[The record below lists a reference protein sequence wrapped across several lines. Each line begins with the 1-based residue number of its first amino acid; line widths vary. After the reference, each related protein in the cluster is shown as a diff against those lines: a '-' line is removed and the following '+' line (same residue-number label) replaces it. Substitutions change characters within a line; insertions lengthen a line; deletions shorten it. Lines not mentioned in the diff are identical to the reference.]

1 MSRINIT
8 RRGLALALALGM
20 MTLSACGNATV
31 STGEVKILNSKN
43 QDGGEDHG
51 TAYETATVQYGTYEK
66 TANFDG
72 SLYYPVTTAVKYT
85 GETAMLVEWLVEDGA
100 TVKKGDPVA
109 TIQIDYDTVQ
119 LKEMELNL
127 ERMKTDYDWQL
138 ISMKDSLESL
148 KSAWLA
154 AENGSNAKKRAEIE
168 YQKAEKNLELYRLSA
183 TNSMDSLKAQ
193 IVAFENRV
201 QATTILA
208 EADGVVRS
216 RAYIKE
222 GEILPQNQSLME
234 IYDPSVVWMKVSD
247 YNGELR
253 YNMDV
258 TIETG
263 NNRKRTTLYGKVVS
277 ADNLLPDSLRKGYA
291 YVELLDLPEKVN
303 WQNTQIKAKPV
314 VVEQVLMLD
323 RMAVESS
330 DGGYYVYLVEDGTL
344 HKRQIVRGG
353 QVVAGCWV
361 LQGLVEGQ
369 KVVISK

>member
-1 MSRINIT
+1 
-8 RRGLALALALGM
+8 
-20 MTLSACGNATV
+20 
-31 STGEVKILNSKN
+31 
-43 QDGGEDHG
+43 
-51 TAYETATVQYGTYEK
+51 
-66 TANFDG
+66 
-72 SLYYPVTTAVKYT
+72 
-85 GETAMLVEWLVEDGA
+85 
-100 TVKKGDPVA
+100 
-109 TIQIDYDTVQ
+109 
-119 LKEMELNL
+119 
-127 ERMKTDYDWQL
+127 
-138 ISMKDSLESL
+138 
-148 KSAWLA
+148 
-154 AENGSNAKKRAEIE
+154 
-168 YQKAEKNLELYRLSA
+168 
-183 TNSMDSLKAQ
+183 
-193 IVAFENRV
+193 
-201 QATTILA
+201 
-208 EADGVVRS
+208 
-216 RAYIKE
+216 
-222 GEILPQNQSLME
+222 ME